1 MFRVLLACLIVL
13 FASMAMAQCYCD
25 SGYVVVSPPPT
36 VYVAPSTIYYSTT
49 PVYSLPPVYVRPAPI
64 YYVAPPVYYAPRPV
78 YYSQPAYYA
87 PRPVYNDATR
97 GFFQAPPPLWVRG
110 LRLGVMLSN

>member
-78 YYSQPAYYA
+78 Y
-87 PRPVYNDATR
+87 NDATR